1 MKSIV
6 LNQLNEANGLYSL
19 ILQNHLYGCFI
30 IMEDIALGVY
40 DVSGSILSTPK
51 FTFDYDKQFS
61 DIGIR
66 FGFLMD
72 TKLSTT
78 FSPDYKEAWLKQF
91 NEINLERKIATVDN
105 IEDSL
110 IEVIQ
115 EVTDDFFINALETGS
130 LPQEWLVKA
139 LELLVSDSTDST
151 VSAISAAITEKP
163 IHSTKMVRV
172 NQKRYKVTRRA
183 LKSQKSKTRKHLMI

>member
-1 MKSIV
+1 
-6 LNQLNEANGLYSL
+6 
-19 ILQNHLYGCFI
+19 
-30 IMEDIALGVY
+30 MEDIALGVY
-40 DVSGSILSTPK
+40 DVSGTILSTPK

-78 FSPDYKEAWLKQF
+78 FSADYKEAWLKQF
-91 NEINLERKIATVDN
+91 KEIDLEREISVVDS

-115 EVTDDFFINALETGS
+115 EAKDDFFMNALETGS
-130 LPQEWLVKA
+130 LPQEWLEKV
-139 LELLVSDSTDST
+139 LELLSVDSAESSDRPT
-151 VSAISAAITEKP
+151 AISTAITEKP
-163 IHSTKMVRV
+163 MYSTKAPK
-172 NQKRYKVTRRA
+172 KRNKLTRRA
-183 LKSQKSKTRKHLMI
+183 LKPNNFKTRKH

>member
-1 MKSIV
+1 
-6 LNQLNEANGLYSL
+6 
-19 ILQNHLYGCFI
+19 
-30 IMEDIALGVY
+30 MEDIALGVY
-40 DVSGSILSTPK
+40 NITDTVLSTPT

-72 TKLSTT
+72 TKLSTA

-91 NEINLERKIATVDN
+91 KEIDLEREITTVDS

-115 EVTDDFFINALETGS
+115 EVTDNFFMNALETGS
-130 LPQEWLVKA
+130 LPQEWLEKV
-139 LELLVSDSTDST
+139 LELLNSETPDVSTPT
-151 VSAISAAITEKP
+151 AISAAITEKP
-163 IHSTKMVRV
+163 MKSTKLLK
-172 NQKRYKVTRRA
+172 QKRNKLTRRA
-183 LKSQKSKTRKHLMI
+183 LKTYKFKTRKH

>member
-40 DVSGSILSTPK
+40 DVSGTVLSTPK

-78 FSPDYKEAWLKQF
+78 FSSDYKEAWLKQF
-91 NEINLERKIATVDN
+91 KEIDLEREIATVDT

-115 EVTDDFFINALETGS
+115 EAKDDFFMNALETGS
-130 LPQEWLVKA
+130 LPQEWLEKV
-139 LELLVSDSTDST
+139 LELLSSDSSDSSDRPT
-151 VSAISAAITEKP
+151 AISTAITEKP
-163 IHSTKMVRV
+163 MYSTKVPK
-172 NQKRYKVTRRA
+172 KRNKLTRRA
-183 LKSQKSKTRKHLMI
+183 LKPNNFKTRKR

>member
-1 MKSIV
+1 MESIV

-40 DVSGSILSTPK
+40 NITDTVLSTPT

-72 TKLSTT
+72 TKLSTA

-91 NEINLERKIATVDN
+91 KEIDLEREIATVDS

-115 EVTDDFFINALETGS
+115 EVTDNFFMNALETGS
-130 LPQEWLVKA
+130 LPQEWLEKV
-139 LELLVSDSTDST
+139 LELLNSETPDVSTPT
-151 VSAISAAITEKP
+151 AISVAITEKP
-163 IHSTKMVRV
+163 MKSTKLLK
-172 NQKRYKVTRRA
+172 QKRNKLTRRA
-183 LKSQKSKTRKHLMI
+183 LKTYKFKTRKH

>member
-1 MKSIV
+1 MESIV
-6 LNQLNEANGLYSL
+6 LNQLHEANGLYSL

-40 DVSGSILSTPK
+40 NITDTVLSTPT

-72 TKLSTT
+72 TKLSTA

-91 NEINLERKIATVDN
+91 KEIDLEREITTVDS

-115 EVTDDFFINALETGS
+115 EVTDNFFMNALETGS
-130 LPQEWLVKA
+130 LPQEWLEKV
-139 LELLVSDSTDST
+139 LELLNSETPDVSTPT
-151 VSAISAAITEKP
+151 AISAAITEKP
-163 IHSTKMVRV
+163 MKSTKLLK
-172 NQKRYKVTRRA
+172 QKRNKLTRRA
-183 LKSQKSKTRKHLMI
+183 LKTYKFKTRKH

>member
-78 FSPDYKEAWLKQF
+78 FSADYKDAWLKQF
-91 NEINLERKIATVDN
+91 NEINLERAIATVDN

-139 LELLVSDSTDST
+139 LELLVYDSTDSI
-151 VSAISAAITEKP
+151 SAISTAITEKP

-172 NQKRYKVTRRA
+172 NQKKYKVTRRA